1 MSTGG
6 NTPNT
11 STSSILQSSSP
22 SPTLTEKPDLSSLDS
37 ETQSQINILCQD
49 EYFEG
54 TQQYWK
60 CLEKEFKTI
69 SGVSK
74 PDLSSLD
81 SETQS
86 QINILCQDDYFS
98 GTVQYRNCLK
108 KELGRVNGLTKPDM
122 SSVNSETQSQIRI
135 LCQDDYFSGTVRYW
149 DCIRDEL
156 NKIGVTPNEV
166 SVETQYQAVEAQEP
180 STTYSSSGERI
191 LKEKPDMSGLNE
203 IDTAIVTAHCEGFK
217 SFGVQSYW
225 GCLDEQIEESKKVDI
240 SVLKTLRDD
249 TDEETQEIILTYCV
263 GFMSFGGML
272 TGGDEAPS
280 NLENEQ
286 EEISIN
292 VKIDSE
298 NNIVYD
304 NTDLN

>member
-1 MSTGG
+1 MFRLFFLVITVSFLSSCMSTDE
-6 NTPNT
+6 TYPNT
-11 STSSILQSSSP
+11 LASSFTQASSPITSSPI
-22 SPTLTEKPDLSSLDS
+22 PTLTAKPDLSSLDS
-37 ETQSQINILCQD
+37 ETQSQIEILCQS

-60 CLEKEFKTI
+60 CLDKEFRTI

-86 QINILCQDDYFS
+86 QISILCQKDYFS

-122 SSVNSETQSQIRI
+122 SSVSSETQSQISI
-135 LCQDDYFSGTVRYW
+135 LCQKDYFSGTVRYW
-149 DCIRDEL
+149 NCLRNEL
-156 NKIGVTPNEV
+156 TKIGVTPNEV

-203 IDTAIVTAHCEGFK
+203 IDNEIIEIKCEGFK
-217 SFGVQSYW
+217 RFGVQSYW
-225 GCLDEQIEESKKVDI
+225 GCLDDQIEESKKVDI
-240 SVLKTLRDD
+240 AVLVKLRDD
-249 TDEETQEIILTYCV
+249 TDDETKEIILSYCD
-263 GFMSFGGML
+263 GFVRFGIESFYGC
-272 TGGDEAPS
+272 
-280 NLENEQ
+280 
-286 EEISIN
+286 ISDQLKSIG
-292 VKIDSE
+292 K
-298 NNIVYD
+298 
-304 NTDLN
+304 

>member
-1 MSTGG
+1 MFRFFLLVITVSFLTSCMSTDG
-6 NTPNT
+6 TSPNT
-11 STSSILQSSSP
+11 STSSFTQASSP
-22 SPTLTEKPDLSSLDS
+22 ITSSPTPTLTAKPDLSSLDS
-37 ETQSQINILCQD
+37 ETQSQIEILCQS

-60 CLEKEFKTI
+60 CLDKEFRTI

-86 QINILCQDDYFS
+86 QISILCQKDYFE

-108 KELGRVNGLTKPDM
+108 RELGTVNGLTKPDM
-122 SSVNSETQSQIRI
+122 SSVSSETQSQISI
-135 LCQDDYFSGTVRYW
+135 LCQKDYFSGTVKYW
-149 DCIRDEL
+149 NCLRNEL
-156 NKIGVTPNEV
+156 TKIGVSPNEV

-203 IDTAIVTAHCEGFK
+203 INTEIVNAYCEGFK
-217 SFGVQSYW
+217 RFGVQSYW

-263 GFMSFGGML
+263 GFMSFGVQSFYECI
-272 TGGDEAPS
+272 GDQ
-280 NLENEQ
+280 LK
-286 EEISIN
+286 SIGQ
-292 VKIDSE
+292 
-298 NNIVYD
+298 
-304 NTDLN
+304 

>member
-1 MSTGG
+1 M
-6 NTPNT
+6 
-11 STSSILQSSSP
+11 
-22 SPTLTEKPDLSSLDS
+22 SSLDS

-49 EYFEG
+49 DYFEG

-60 CLEKEFKTI
+60 CLDKEFNTI

-108 KELGRVNGLTKPDM
+108 NELGKVNGLTKPDI

-149 DCIRDEL
+149 NCIRDEL

-166 SVETQYQAVEAQEP
+166 SVETQYQAAEAQEP
-180 STTYSSSGERI
+180 STTYSPSGEQI
-191 LKEKPDMSGLNE
+191 LKEKPDMSGLHKIE
-203 IDTAIVTAHCEGFK
+203 TAIITARCESSK
-217 SFGVQSYW
+217 IFGVQSYW
-225 GCLDEQIEESKKVDI
+225 GCLNEQIEESKEVDLI
-240 SVLKTLRDD
+240 SLLDTLRDD
-249 TDEETQEIILTYCV
+249 TDEETREIIISYCE
-263 GFMSFGGML
+263 GFVTFGIESFYRCLG
-272 TGGDEAPS
+272 
-280 NLENEQ
+280 NELK
-286 EEISIN
+286 SIGR
-292 VKIDSE
+292 
-298 NNIVYD
+298 
-304 NTDLN
+304 

>member
-1 MSTGG
+1 MKWMFRLLVVVITVSFLSSCISTDGT
-6 NTPNT
+6 TPNT
-11 STSSILQSSSP
+11 STSPFAQSSSP
-22 SPTLTEKPDLSSLDS
+22 TPNLTEKPDLSSLDS

-54 TQQYWK
+54 TQQHWK

-108 KELGRVNGLTKPDM
+108 QELGRVNGLTKPDM

-149 DCIRDEL
+149 NCIRDEL

-166 SVETQYQAVEAQEP
+166 SVETQYQAVEPQEP
-180 STTYSSSGERI
+180 STEYSASGERI

-203 IDTAIVTAHCEGFK
+203 IDTAIVTAYCEGFK
-217 SFGVQSYW
+217 RFGVQSYW
-225 GCLDEQIEESKKVDI
+225 GCLDKQIEESKKVDI
-240 SVLKTLRDD
+240 AVLVKLRND
-249 TDEETQEIILTYCV
+249 TDDETKEIILSYCD
-263 GFMSFGGML
+263 GFVRFGVQSFYECI
-272 TGGDEAPS
+272 GDQ
-280 NLENEQ
+280 LK
-286 EEISIN
+286 SIG
-292 VKIDSE
+292 K
-298 NNIVYD
+298 
-304 NTDLN
+304 